1 MGISKEEMMD
11 IYKQVIIENTKEREH
26 KKIIEGISKEGI
38 NPSCGDEL
46 KIYVKID
53 RKKKIIEDIS
63 FTGRGCAISE
73 ASANIMAEILK
84 GKTKKEAKKIIN
96 TFFDMIKLNETD
108 DEKLM
113 EILGDAY
120 AFKNISYMPSRVK
133 CAFLGW
139 KTLEQIL
146 EEIDKNESSVN

>member
-1 MGISKEEMMD
+1 MEISKEEMIE
-11 IYKQVIIENTKEREH
+11 IYKQVIIENTKEKEH
-26 KKIIEGISKEGI
+26 KKEIEGISKEGV

-46 KIYVKID
+46 KIYVKMDATKSIID
-53 RKKKIIEDIS
+53 EIS

-73 ASANIMAEILK
+73 AAANIMAEILK
-84 GKTKKEAKKIIN
+84 DKTKEEAKKIIT

-133 CAFLGW
+133 CAFLSW
-139 KTLEQIL
+139 KTLEKIL
-146 EEIDKNESSVN
+146 EELN

>member
-1 MGISKEEMMD
+1 MEISKEEMME
-11 IYKQVIIENTKEREH
+11 IYKQVIIENTKEKEH
-26 KKIIEGISKEGI
+26 KKEIKGIEKEGI

-46 KIYVKID
+46 KIYVKMD
-53 RKKKIIEDIS
+53 KDNTIIEEIS

-84 GKTKKEAKKIIN
+84 GKTKEEAKKIIT
-96 TFFDMIKLNETD
+96 TFFDMIKLNEID
-108 DEKLM
+108 DEKLI

-139 KTLEQIL
+139 KTLEKIL
-146 EEIDKNESSVN
+146 EELN

>member
-1 MGISKEEMMD
+1 MEISKEEMMD
-11 IYKQVIIENTKEREH
+11 IYKQVIIENTKEKEN
-26 KKIIEGISKEGI
+26 KKEIEGISKEGV

-46 KIYVKID
+46 KIYVKMNED
-53 RKKKIIEDIS
+53 NSIIQEIS

-73 ASANIMAEILK
+73 ASANIMSEILK
-84 GKTKKEAKKIIN
+84 GKTKEEAKKIIT
-96 TFFDMIKLNETD
+96 TFFDMIKLNETN

-120 AFKNISYMPSRVK
+120 AFKNISYMPARVK

-139 KTLEQIL
+139 KTLEKIL
-146 EEIDKNESSVN
+146 EELN

>member
-1 MGISKEEMMD
+1 MEISKEEMMD
-11 IYKQVIIENTKEREH
+11 IYKQVIIENTKEKEH

-46 KIYVKID
+46 KIYVKMNED
-53 RKKKIIEDIS
+53 NSIIQEIS

-73 ASANIMAEILK
+73 ASANIMSEILK
-84 GKTKKEAKKIIN
+84 GKTKEEAKKIIN
-96 TFFDMIKLNETD
+96 TFFDMIKLNETNN
-108 DEKLM
+108 EKLM

-120 AFKNISYMPSRVK
+120 AFKNISYMPARVK

-146 EEIDKNESSVN
+146 EELN

>member
-1 MGISKEEMMD
+1 MEISKEEMMD
-11 IYKQVIIENTKEREH
+11 IYKQVIIENTKEKEH

-46 KIYVKID
+46 KIYVKMNED
-53 RKKKIIEDIS
+53 NSIIQEIS

-73 ASANIMAEILK
+73 ASANIMAGILK
-84 GKTKKEAKKIIN
+84 GKTKEEAEKIIN
-96 TFFDMIKLNETD
+96 TFFDMIKLNETNN
-108 DEKLM
+108 EKLM

-120 AFKNISYMPSRVK
+120 AFKNISYMPARVK

-146 EEIDKNESSVN
+146 EELN

>member
-1 MGISKEEMMD
+1 MEISKEEMME
-11 IYKQVIIENTKEREH
+11 IYKQVISENTKEKEH
-26 KKIIEGISKEGI
+26 KKEIEGIVKEGV

-46 KIYVKID
+46 KIFVKMNED
-53 RKKKIIEDIS
+53 NTIIEELS

-73 ASANIMAEILK
+73 ASANIMSEILK
-84 GKTKKEAKKIIN
+84 GKTKEEAKKVIT
-96 TFFDMIKLNETD
+96 TFFDMIKLNETN

-120 AFKNISYMPSRVK
+120 AFKNIAYMPSRVK
-133 CAFLGW
+133 CAFLSW

-146 EEIDKNESSVN
+146 EELN

>member
-1 MGISKEEMMD
+1 MEISKEEMME
-11 IYKQVIIENTKEREH
+11 IYKQVIIENTKEKEH
-26 KKIIEGISKEGI
+26 KKEIEGIVKEGV

-46 KIYVKID
+46 KIFVKMD
-53 RKKKIIEDIS
+53 KDNTIIEEIS

-73 ASANIMAEILK
+73 ASANIMSEILK
-84 GKTKKEAKKIIN
+84 GKTKEEVKKIIT

-133 CAFLGW
+133 CAFLSW
-139 KTLEQIL
+139 KTLEKIL
-146 EEIDKNESSVN
+146 EELN

>member
-1 MGISKEEMMD
+1 MELSKEELVEM
-11 IYKQVIIENTKEREH
+11 YKNIIIENTRDKTH
-26 KKIIEGISKEGI
+26 KKEIKGIGKEGI

-46 KIYVKID
+46 KIFVKMNED
-53 RKKKIIEDIS
+53 NSIIEEIS

-73 ASANIMAEILK
+73 ASANIMSEILK
-84 GKTKKEAKKIIN
+84 GKTKEDAKKII
-96 TFFDMIKLNETD
+96 TSFFNMIKLNETN

-120 AFKNISYMPSRVK
+120 AFKNIAYMPSRVK
-133 CAFLGW
+133 CAFLSW

-146 EEIDKNESSVN
+146 EELN

>member
-1 MGISKEEMMD
+1 MEISKEEMME
-11 IYKQVIIENTKEREH
+11 IYKQVIIENTKEKEH
-26 KKIIEGISKEGI
+26 KKEIEGIVKEGV

-46 KIYVKID
+46 KIFVKMNED
-53 RKKKIIEDIS
+53 NTIIEELS

-73 ASANIMAEILK
+73 ASANIMSEILK
-84 GKTKKEAKKIIN
+84 GKTKEEAKKVIT
-96 TFFDMIKLNETD
+96 TFFDMIKLNETN

-120 AFKNISYMPSRVK
+120 AFKNIAYMPSRVK
-133 CAFLGW
+133 CAFLSW

-146 EEIDKNESSVN
+146 DELN

>member
-1 MGISKEEMMD
+1 MEISKEEMIE
-11 IYKQVIIENTKEREH
+11 IYKQVIIENTKEKEH
-26 KKIIEGISKEGI
+26 KKEIEGISKEGV

-46 KIYVKID
+46 KIDVKMDATNSIID
-53 RKKKIIEDIS
+53 EIS

-73 ASANIMAEILK
+73 AAANIMAEILK
-84 GKTKKEAKKIIN
+84 GKTKEEAKKIIT

-133 CAFLGW
+133 CAFLSW
-139 KTLEQIL
+139 KTLEKIL
-146 EEIDKNESSVN
+146 EELN

>member
-1 MGISKEEMMD
+1 MEISKEEMME
-11 IYKQVIIENTKEREH
+11 IYKQVIIENTKEKEH
-26 KKIIEGISKEGI
+26 KKEIEGIIKEGV

-46 KIYVKID
+46 KIFVKMNED
-53 RKKKIIEDIS
+53 NTIIEEIS

-139 KTLEQIL
+139 KTLEKIL
-146 EEIDKNESSVN
+146 EELN

>member
-11 IYKQVIIENTKEREH
+11 IYKQVIIENTKEKEH

-38 NPSCGDEL
+38 NPSCGDEF
-46 KIYVKID
+46 KIYVKMD
-53 RKKKIIEDIS
+53 RKKEIIEEIS

-84 GKTKKEAKKIIN
+84 GKTKEEAKKVIT
-96 TFFDMIKLNETD
+96 TFFDMIKLNETN

-120 AFKNISYMPSRVK
+120 AFKNIAYMPARVK

-139 KTLEQIL
+139 KTLEKIL
-146 EEIDKNESSVN
+146 EELN

>member
-1 MGISKEEMMD
+1 MEISKEEMME
-11 IYKQVIIENTKEREH
+11 IYKQVIIENTKEKEH
-26 KKIIEGISKEGI
+26 KKEIKGIEKEGI

-46 KIYVKID
+46 KIYVKMD
-53 RKKKIIEDIS
+53 KDNTIIEEIS

-84 GKTKKEAKKIIN
+84 GKKKEEAKKIIT

-120 AFKNISYMPSRVK
+120 AFKNIAYMPSRVK
-133 CAFLGW
+133 CAFLSW
-139 KTLEQIL
+139 KTLEKIL
-146 EEIDKNESSVN
+146 EGLN

>member
-1 MGISKEEMMD
+1 MEISKEEMME
-11 IYKQVIIENTKEREH
+11 IYKQVIIENTKEKEH
-26 KKIIEGISKEGI
+26 KKEIKGVEKEGI

-46 KIYVKID
+46 KIYVKMD
-53 RKKKIIEDIS
+53 KDNTIIEEIS

-84 GKTKKEAKKIIN
+84 GKTKEEAKKIIT

-139 KTLEQIL
+139 KTLEKIL
-146 EEIDKNESSVN
+146 EELN

>member
-1 MGISKEEMMD
+1 MGISKEEMME
-11 IYKQVIIENTKEREH
+11 IYKQVIIENTKEKEH
-26 KKIIEGISKEGI
+26 KKEIEGIEKEGI

-46 KIYVKID
+46 KIFVKMNED
-53 RKKKIIEDIS
+53 NTIIEEIS

-84 GKTKKEAKKIIN
+84 GKTKEEAKKIIT

-113 EILGDAY
+113 ETLGDAY

-133 CAFLGW
+133 CAFLSW
-139 KTLEQIL
+139 KTLEKIL
-146 EEIDKNESSVN
+146 EELN

>member
-1 MGISKEEMMD
+1 MEISKEEMME
-11 IYKQVIIENTKEREH
+11 IYKQVIIENTKEKEH
-26 KKIIEGISKEGI
+26 KKEIEGIIKEGV

-46 KIYVKID
+46 KIFVKMNED
-53 RKKKIIEDIS
+53 NTIIEEIS

-84 GKTKKEAKKIIN
+84 GKTKEEARKIIN

-120 AFKNISYMPSRVK
+120 AFKNIAYMPSRVK
-133 CAFLGW
+133 CAFLSW
-139 KTLEQIL
+139 KTLEKIL
-146 EEIDKNESSVN
+146 EELN

>member
-1 MGISKEEMMD
+1 MEISKEEMME
-11 IYKQVIIENTKEREH
+11 IYKQVIIENTKEKEH
-26 KKIIEGISKEGI
+26 KKEIKGIEKEGI

-46 KIYVKID
+46 KIYVKMD
-53 RKKKIIEDIS
+53 KDNTIIEEIS
-63 FTGRGCAISE
+63 FIGRGCAISE

-84 GKTKKEAKKIIN
+84 GKKKEEAKKIIT

-120 AFKNISYMPSRVK
+120 AFKNIAYMPSRVK
-133 CAFLGW
+133 CAFLSW
-139 KTLEQIL
+139 KTLEKIL
-146 EEIDKNESSVN
+146 EELN

>member
-1 MGISKEEMMD
+1 MNEDNS
-11 IYKQVIIENTKEREH
+11 IIQE
-26 KKIIEGISKEGI
+26 
-38 NPSCGDEL
+38 
-46 KIYVKID
+46 
-53 RKKKIIEDIS
+53 IS

-73 ASANIMAEILK
+73 ASANIMSEILK
-84 GKTKKEAKKIIN
+84 GKTKEEAKKIIT
-96 TFFDMIKLNETD
+96 TFFDMIKLNETN

-146 EEIDKNESSVN
+146 DELN

>member
-1 MGISKEEMMD
+1 MEISKEEMMD
-11 IYKQVIIENTKEREH
+11 IYKQVIIENTKEKEH

-46 KIYVKID
+46 KIYVKMNED
-53 RKKKIIEDIS
+53 NLIIQEIS

-84 GKTKKEAKKIIN
+84 GKTKEEAKKIIT
-96 TFFDMIKLNETD
+96 TFFDMIKLNETNE
-108 DEKLM
+108 EKLI

-139 KTLEQIL
+139 KTLEKIL
-146 EEIDKNESSVN
+146 EELN

>member
-11 IYKQVIIENTKEREH
+11 IYKQVIIENTKEKEH

-46 KIYVKID
+46 KIFVKMNED
-53 RKKKIIEDIS
+53 NTIIEELS

-73 ASANIMAEILK
+73 ASANIMSEILK
-84 GKTKKEAKKIIN
+84 GKTKEEAKKIIT
-96 TFFDMIKLNETD
+96 TFFNMIKLNETNE
-108 DEKLM
+108 EKLM
-113 EILGDAY
+113 ETLGDAY
-120 AFKNISYMPSRVK
+120 AFKNIAYMPSRVK
-133 CAFLGW
+133 CAFLSW

-146 EEIDKNESSVN
+146 EELN